1 MISFYIFFYKNK
13 SILNLLG
20 LTHSIRNLS
29 GRIMFHNFDI
39 YKIYFDFKSVF
50 QTKKI
55 KLIFLNEFIRIYHN
69 YIYKKKKTK
78 INVFSTETLFLQ
90 KLK

>member
-1 MISFYIFFYKNK
+1 MKADPIDLIKILFNFFKKTISFYIFFYKNK

-50 QTKKI
+50 QIMFGLKK
-55 KLIFLNEFIRIYHN
+55 
-69 YIYKKKKTK
+69 
-78 INVFSTETLFLQ
+78 
-90 KLK
+90 

>member
-50 QTKKI
+50 QIMFGLKK
-55 KLIFLNEFIRIYHN
+55 
-69 YIYKKKKTK
+69 
-78 INVFSTETLFLQ
+78 
-90 KLK
+90 

>member
-13 SILNLLG
+13 FILNLLG

-50 QTKKI
+50 QIMFGLKK
-55 KLIFLNEFIRIYHN
+55 
-69 YIYKKKKTK
+69 
-78 INVFSTETLFLQ
+78 
-90 KLK
+90 